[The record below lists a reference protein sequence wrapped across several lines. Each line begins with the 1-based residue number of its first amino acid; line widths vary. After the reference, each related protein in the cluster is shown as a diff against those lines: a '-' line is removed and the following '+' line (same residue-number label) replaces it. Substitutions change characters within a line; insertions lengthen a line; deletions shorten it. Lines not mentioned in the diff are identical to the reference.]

1 MLFILF
7 SLASRLDADFEEE
20 EVDIEGYDDEESTSR
35 SYSKHESLGSQP
47 QLESEQDSQDVS
59 QFESILLQDLEHSE
73 SESDEEDDFP
83 FGDGD
88 DEEEEDVEEEE
99 EQENF
104 SLAAGER
111 NESMNTTEDMSG
123 DEIWLLRQQKLWWD
137 QIHCH
142 TEWEYFITKKW
153 LCQLL
158 QKCGVT
164 LFKNWPKEELP
175 RKWTDMKWVF
185 KPARVTRTICV
196 QLNIFIF

>member
-104 SLAAGER
+104 SRAAGER
-111 NESMNTTEDMSG
+111 NESMDTTEDMSG
-123 DEIWLLRQQKLWWD
+123 DEI
-137 QIHCH
+137 
-142 TEWEYFITKKW
+142 
-153 LCQLL
+153 
-158 QKCGVT
+158 
-164 LFKNWPKEELP
+164 
-175 RKWTDMKWVF
+175 
-185 KPARVTRTICV
+185 
-196 QLNIFIF
+196 